1 MLVTIKSTFVA
12 MFNPCSRFLL
22 LLLVINAWHSYAQE
36 IELFTLNDFDL
47 NNNVKT
53 CLVSTSYGKEEYDF
67 DTLGRLTKAI
77 TRFNDADYDLVSYT
91 YKDGELTE
99 KRSESYRDNTFDPS
113 TSIAHVY
120 QLDTL
125 EHRKVT
131 EKIVSYENEFLEQY
145 SYEYDANGDLVK
157 MTRINDEGIDE
168 TLVEY
173 KKYKGEYTITY
184 LINNVPL
191 KSIRTSTLKK
201 KNGTV
206 QEVVLIK
213 EFLRGEANKAFEEVF
228 DSSGKLIAKQEF
240 EYKEVEKTFAPTT
253 RTTYSY
259 DENDMLV
266 QEVAKGITSSEKKTY
281 IYQYDNKED
290 GNWVK
295 QIIAPENSYVT
306 RKITYYKVEV
316 KEK

>member
-1 MLVTIKSTFVA
+1 
-12 MFNPCSRFLL
+12 
-22 LLLVINAWHSYAQE
+22 
-36 IELFTLNDFDL
+36 
-47 NNNVKT
+47 
-53 CLVSTSYGKEEYDF
+53 
-67 DTLGRLTKAI
+67 
-77 TRFNDADYDLVSYT
+77 LVSYI
-91 YKDGELTE
+91 YKDGELAE

-120 QLDTL
+120 ELDTL

-131 EKIVSYENEFLEQY
+131 EKIVSYENEFLEQH

-206 QEVVLIK
+206 QEVVLVK
-213 EFLRGEANKAFEEVF
+213 EFLRGEASKAFEEVF
-228 DSSGKLIAKQEF
+228 DTSGKLVAKQEF
-240 EYKEVEKTFAPTT
+240 EYKEVEKTFTPTT

-259 DENDMLV
+259 NENDLLV
-266 QEVAKGITSSEKKTY
+266 EEVAKGITTTKQKTY

-306 RKITYYKVEV
+306 RKITYYEVEV
-316 KEK
+316 KKK

>member
-1 MLVTIKSTFVA
+1 MLDI
-12 MFNPCSRFLL
+12 CSRFLL
-22 LLLVINAWHSYAQE
+22 ILFVSNAWHSHAQE

-47 NNNVKT
+47 KNNVKK

-67 DTLGRLTKAI
+67 DRSGRLTKAI
-77 TRFNDADYDLVSYT
+77 TRYNDADYDLVSYM
-91 YKDGELTE
+91 YKNGELVE

-113 TSIAHVY
+113 TSIAHSY
-120 QLDTL
+120 TLDTL
-125 EHRKVT
+125 ENRKVT

-145 SYEYDANGDLVK
+145 VYEYDDNGDLVK
-157 MTRINDEGIDE
+157 ITRLNDEGIDE

-173 KKYKGEYTITY
+173 KKYKGEYTVTY

-191 KSIRTSTLKK
+191 KSIRTSTIKK
-201 KNGTV
+201 KNGAI

-213 EFLRGEANKAFEEVF
+213 EFLRGEENKAFEEVF
-228 DSSGKLIAKQEF
+228 DADGKLIAKQEF
-240 EYKEVEKTFAPTT
+240 EYAEKEKTFTPTV
-253 RTTYSY
+253 RTTYGY

-266 QEVAKGITSSEKKTY
+266 EEVAKGLNTTEKKTY
-281 IYQYDNKED
+281 IYQYDNKEG

-306 RKITYYKVEV
+306 RKITYYEEV
-316 KEK
+316 TSEE

>member
-1 MLVTIKSTFVA
+1 MLQYCFRI
-12 MFNPCSRFLL
+12 LL
-22 LLLVINAWHSYAQE
+22 LIFFVHTWHAHAQE

-47 NNNVKT
+47 KNKVKT

-67 DTLGRLTKAI
+67 DRLGRLTKAI
-77 TRFNDADYDLVSYT
+77 TRYNETDYDLVSYR

-113 TSIAHVY
+113 TSIAHLY
-120 QLDTL
+120 TLDTL
-125 EHRKVT
+125 DNRKVT

-145 SYEYDANGDLVK
+145 VYEYDDNGDLVK
-157 MTRINDEGIDE
+157 ITRLNDEGIDE

-173 KKYKGEYTITY
+173 KKYKGEYTVTY

-191 KSIRTSTLKK
+191 KSIRTSTIKK

-213 EFLRGEANKAFEEVF
+213 EFLRGEENKAFEEVF
-228 DSSGKLIAKQEF
+228 DGSGKLIAKQEF
-240 EYKEVEKTFAPTT
+240 KYAEKEKTFTPTI

-266 QEVAKGITSSEKKTY
+266 EEVAKGGNTTEKKTY
-281 IYQYDNKED
+281 IYQYDNKEG

-306 RKITYYKVEV
+306 RKITYYEEKPT
-316 KEK
+316 KE